1 MTTTHERLLSTIK
14 VAIDQLVNDNSVP
27 KRQLI
32 RELEYIQEYIRSAIP
47 TDGRETAA
55 ERDEI

>member
-1 MTTTHERLLSTIK
+1 MTTPHERLLIAIK

-47 TDGRETAA
+47 TNGRETAA